1 MEKKTPGKQYCIS
14 QGSES
19 QVTPP
24 RRRMEEGATGSSCS
38 PRLSARCQSVLSL
51 AGRQAG
57 EVIGCNF
64 PCAASDAS
72 FHPLQE
78 WHASHAHLCGF
89 TTVWSVA
96 VRTVVAALLDEVR
109 LLMA

>member
-38 PRLSARCQSVLSL
+38 PQLSARCQSVLWL
-51 AGRQAG
+51 AGRQVG

-64 PCAASDAS
+64 PCAAADAS
-72 FHPLQE
+72 FRPVQE
-78 WHASHAHLCGF
+78 WHASH
-89 TTVWSVA
+89 TTVRSLA